1 MSKTNRAACIKRP
14 GLLWARSHF
23 EIEVSAPLKSHL
35 GSHATRISTRNTMGL
50 NSKISPFA
58 PETLAKLSSI
68 KGLRFATAQAGI
80 RYKGRTDLMVATM
93 DPGTVAAGVLT
104 QSKTC
109 SAPVILCRENLAK
122 SGKARILV
130 VNSGNANAFTGMKG
144 HEAVSATVAAAA
156 AATGCKPQEVY
167 VSSTGVIGEPM
178 DATKFTHLLADLAK
192 SGKANAFEA
201 AARAIMTTDT
211 YPKLATRKVDLDGT
225 KVTINGICKGAG
237 MIAPDMATML
247 CYIFTDAAISQKLL
261 QSLLSEH
268 VETTFNSMTVDG
280 DTSTS
285 DTCLAFA
292 TATASDRGQEPITKK
307 TDKRL
312 AVFGAAL
319 HDLMRDLAIQIAKDG
334 EGLSKFVTFEITGAE
349 NFKAARTIARACAN
363 SPILKTAIA
372 GEDPNWGR
380 VVMAIGKA
388 GEAADRD
395 RLSIWFG
402 PHCLARNGERA
413 HEYDEPTAAAYMK
426 NRDIIIR
433 ADVGVGKAS
442 ATVWTCDLTHDYVS
456 INADYR
462 S

>member
-1 MSKTNRAACIKRP
+1 
-14 GLLWARSHF
+14 
-23 EIEVSAPLKSHL
+23 
-35 GSHATRISTRNTMGL
+35 MG
-50 NSKISPFA
+50 KITTVSPFA
-58 PETLAKLSSI
+58 PQTLAKLPAI
-68 KGLRFATAQAGI
+68 DGVRFATAEAGI
-80 RYKGRTDLMVATM
+80 RYQNRTDLMVAVM
-93 DPGTVAAGVLT
+93 EPGTVVAGALT

-109 SAPVILCRENLAK
+109 SAPVLLCRENLTH
-122 SGKARILV
+122 GKARILV

-144 HEAVSATVAAAA
+144 REAVNTTVAFAAAA
-156 AATGCKPQEVY
+156 AGCKPSGVY

-178 DATKFTHLLADLAK
+178 DAGKFTHLLAGLAK
-192 SGKANAFEA
+192 KTKANAFEA

-211 YPKLATRKVDLDGT
+211 YPKVATRKIDLDGV
-225 KVTINGICKGAG
+225 KVTINGMCKGSG

-247 CYIFTDAAISQKLL
+247 SYIFTDAAISQKLL
-261 QSLLSEH
+261 QALVSEH
-268 VETTFNSMTVDG
+268 VETSFNCMTIDG

-285 DTCLAFA
+285 DTCLVFA
-292 TATASDRGQEPITKK
+292 TGKAADKGQEPITRK

-312 AVFGAAL
+312 ATFGAAL
-319 HDLMRDLAIQIAKDG
+319 HDVMRDLAVQVAKDG

-349 NFKAARTIARACAN
+349 SFKAARTIARACGN

-380 VVMAIGKA
+380 VVMAVGKS

-395 RLSIWFG
+395 RLTIWFG
-402 PHCLARNGERA
+402 PHCVARNGERA
-413 HEYDEPTAAAYMK
+413 EEYDEKTVAQYMK
-426 NRDIIIR
+426 GREIVIR